1 MTLSISNYFCPV
13 VGFCAYSG
21 TGKTTLLT
29 QLIPL
34 IKAKGIRVA
43 IIKHAHHQL
52 ELDQPGKDSYR
63 MREAGADQVLLMS
76 AKVCALTWQGDTA
89 PEEAS
94 LTRAL
99 SMLTPHSVD
108 LVIVEGFK
116 HESYPKIEIHRPA
129 LGNPLLHLTDPDMI
143 AVVSD
148 EMIESIL
155 PVLDLNQPEQIVEF
169 VMDYFGLAEKASSN
183 WVSKSNK

>member
-1 MTLSISNYFCPV
+1 MTAITDHYFCPV

-29 QLIPL
+29 QIIPL
-34 IKAKGIRVA
+34 IKARGVRLA
-43 IIKHAHHQL
+43 MIKHAHHQL
-52 ELDQPGKDSYR
+52 ELDKPGKDSYR

-99 SMLTPHSVD
+99 SLLEPNSVD
-108 LVIVEGFK
+108 LVVVEGFK
-116 HESYPKIEIHRPA
+116 HEAYPKIEVHRPS
-129 LGNPLLHLTDPDMI
+129 LGNPLLHPDDPHMI

-148 EMIESIL
+148 EPITSTL
-155 PVLDLNQPEQIVEF
+155 PILDLNNPEQIVDFIME
-169 VMDYFGLAEKASSN
+169 YFAVQRSE
-183 WVSKSNK
+183 V

>member
-1 MTLSISNYFCPV
+1 MTLLTLDYFCPV

-34 IKAKGIRVA
+34 IKAQGIRLAV
-43 IIKHAHHQL
+43 IKHAHHQL
-52 ELDQPGKDSYR
+52 ELDKPGKDSYR

-94 LTRAL
+94 LARAL
-99 SMLTPHSVD
+99 SMLAPHSVD

-116 HESYPKIEIHRPA
+116 HEAYPKIEICRPS
-129 LGNPLLHLTDPDMI
+129 LGNPLLHVSDPHMI

-148 EMIESIL
+148 EPMASRL
-155 PVLDLNQPEQIVEF
+155 PVLDLNQPEQVVAF
-169 VMDYFGLAEKASSN
+169 VLEYVGIKGGK
-183 WVSKSNK
+183 V

>member
-1 MTLSISNYFCPV
+1 MNSSTLNYYCPV

-34 IKAKGIRVA
+34 IKAKGIRLAV
-43 IIKHAHHQL
+43 IKHAHHQL
-52 ELDQPGKDSYR
+52 ELDKPGKDSYR

-76 AKVCALTWQGDTA
+76 AKVCALTWQGETA

-94 LTRAL
+94 LNRAL
-99 SMLTPHSVD
+99 SMLVPHSVD

-116 HESYPKIEIHRPA
+116 HEAYPKIEIHRAA
-129 LGNPLLHLTDPDMI
+129 LGNPLLHQTDPHMI

-148 EMIESIL
+148 EPIASTL
-155 PVLDLNQPEQIVEF
+155 PVLDLNQPEQVVAF
-169 VMDYFGLAEKASSN
+169 VLEYFG
-183 WVSKSNK
+183 VQGQV